1 MRESRSD
8 RRRRTL
14 LVAAA
19 VVTTARLAPADLP
32 PPPEA
37 GWSEVWSDTFET
49 DGAPDPANWVYET
62 GFVRNREAQLY
73 RPENVVCRDGLLV
86 IEARRERVANP
97 AFDAAAPESDWKRVR
112 EFAEYTSGSIKTM
125 GRHAWRYGR
134 FEMRGRIDIRPGLW
148 PAFWTVGAGTPESP
162 ARPWP
167 RNGEIDIM
175 EFFRGLLL
183 ANAAWAS
190 ETPGRA
196 AWDDVKIPIGEFATR
211 SGFESAEAWA
221 GAFHLWRMD
230 WDAESIRLFC
240 DGHLLNEIDL
250 SKTVNRS
257 EDGANPL
264 REPHHLI
271 LNLAIGGTSGG
282 DPSGTEF
289 PARFEVDWVRVL
301 SRDTATAD

>member
-1 MRESRSD
+1 
-8 RRRRTL
+8 
-14 LVAAA
+14 VAAA
-19 VVTTARLAPADLP
+19 ATLATVTSVVAAE
-32 PPPEA
+32 PPPEIET
-37 GWSEVWSDTFET
+37 GWREVWIDAFDK
-49 DGAPDPANWVYET
+49 DGPPDPANWIHEI

-73 RPENVVCRDGLLV
+73 RRENVACRDGLLV

-97 AFDAAAPESDWKRVR
+97 AFDPAAPGSDWKRSR
-112 EFAEYTSGSIKTM
+112 EVAEYTSGSIKTK
-125 GRHAWRYGR
+125 GLHAWRYGR
-134 FEMRGRIDIRPGLW
+134 FEMRGRIDIREGLW

-183 ANAAWAS
+183 ANAAWGS
-190 ETPGRA
+190 EQPGRA
-196 AWDDVKIPIGEFATR
+196 TWDDVKIPIGEVAER

-230 WDAESIRLFC
+230 WDERSIRLYC

-257 EDGANPL
+257 EDAANPL
-264 REPHHLI
+264 REPHLLI

-282 DPSGTEF
+282 DPSATEF

-301 SRDTATAD
+301 EPVETKAE